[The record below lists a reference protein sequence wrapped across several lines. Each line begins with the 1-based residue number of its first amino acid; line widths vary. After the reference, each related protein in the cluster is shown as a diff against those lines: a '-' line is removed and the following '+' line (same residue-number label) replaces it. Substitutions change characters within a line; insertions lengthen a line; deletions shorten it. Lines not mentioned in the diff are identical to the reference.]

1 MKILTAKQ
9 MRDVDQ
15 LTIHSGIPGIILMEN
30 AAHRVAEYM
39 GAKFSPLSSHR
50 IVVLC
55 GKGNNGGD
63 GMAIARQ
70 LHTRFSPR
78 SLHVA
83 LAAPPQD
90 LLGDA
95 AENLR
100 MLYACG
106 LGVHEEITPEMRDAT
121 LIVDALLG
129 TGIRGPA
136 SGHVLDWI
144 EAINHAFPYARVVAV
159 DVPSGMASDEPDNEG
174 VCARADATVTFT
186 APKIC
191 HVLPPNCDRVGE
203 LTIAPIGSPAS
214 LYAEDPVLFLSLV
227 EPSWFSRL
235 FAPRTRGAH
244 KGDFGHVLVVAGS
257 VGKTGAAAMT
267 GIAALR
273 SGAGLVTVASAHD
286 AIAGIAVH
294 SPELM
299 TSPLPQTDA
308 GAIASS
314 AYPILDA
321 LTARK
326 SILAVGP
333 GMGTHTDTVTFVQ
346 TLFEQ
351 CPTPAV
357 VDADGINALA
367 GPYVHPGGPR
377 VLTPHPG
384 EMARLCACSVPD
396 VQQRRVDAARA
407 VALDRE
413 VTIVLKGQRTI
424 IAFPDGRVWINP
436 TGTPAMATG
445 GTGDI
450 LTGLIAGLMA
460 QFPEDAD
467 YAIAAAVWLHG
478 RAGELGAA
486 ELGEKSLIATD
497 LLRFLPGAMHE
508 LSNLSSGH

>member
-1 MKILTAKQ
+1 MKVLTAKQ

-15 LTIHSGIPGIILMEN
+15 LTINSGIPGIILMEN
-30 AAHRVAEYM
+30 AAHRVVEYIA
-39 GAKFSPLSSHR
+39 AKFSPLSSHR

-83 LAAPPQD
+83 LAAPPQN
-90 LLGDA
+90 LVGDA

-100 MLYACG
+100 MLHACG

-129 TGIRGPA
+129 TGIQGPA

-144 EAINHAFPYARVVAV
+144 EAINHAFPYAKVVAV
-159 DVPSGMASDEPDNEG
+159 DVPSGMASDEADNEG

-191 HVLPPNCDRVGE
+191 HVLPPNCDRVGD

-227 EPSWFSRL
+227 EPSWFAKL
-235 FAPRTRGAH
+235 FAPRSRGAH

-267 GIAALR
+267 GMAALR

-286 AIAGIAVH
+286 AIASIAAF

-299 TSPLPQTDA
+299 TSPLPQTDS
-308 GAIASS
+308 GSIATS
-314 AYPILDA
+314 AYPTFDT

-333 GMGTHTDTVTFVQ
+333 GMGTDVDTVTFVQ

-351 CPTPAV
+351 CRTPAV

-384 EMARLCACSVPD
+384 EMARLCACSVMD
-396 VQQRRVDAARA
+396 VQHRRVDAART

-413 VTIVLKGQRTI
+413 VTVVLKGQRTI

-478 RAGELGAA
+478 RAGELGAS

-497 LLRFLPGAMHE
+497 LLRFLPGAMRE
-508 LSNLSSGH
+508 LSNLSSSH